1 MTYVATGASSWWIHT
16 IHDSYDSLYLYRFVW
31 HRTMWWKKICKDHVY
46 IHWKHTTYFEQSAIP
61 LANLLTGAQHV
72 ASVLDLLG
80 RVKEYDVHGGIVM
93 LRPMSTHDYQWPIM
107 TNELQWYCNFKTHD
121 YQNLNSYLK
130 NNQSPMQYREVY
142 QDYTVCILCV
152 SMYKGTTAPKTEC
165 CSKRCGYSK
174 HVDVHDSCRRCKLVK
189 LQEPIACNSLSQ
201 KQELLKWLYMTYQ
214 AWKKCMQNATF
225 QNIPSSCPNQT
236 SSQS

>member
-1 MTYVATGASSWWIHT
+1 MCIDTLKTYDIFWTV
-16 IHDSYDSLYLYRFVW
+16 
-31 HRTMWWKKICKDHVY
+31 CN
-46 IHWKHTTYFEQSAIP
+46 P

-107 TNELQWYCNFKTHD
+107 TNALQWYCNFKIHD

-152 SMYKGTTAPKTEC
+152 SMYKGTTASETEC

-174 HVDVHDSCRRCKLVK
+174 HVDVHDSCRRSKLVK
-189 LQEPIACNSLSQ
+189 LQEPIACNSLSKARIAKMIIYDISSVKEMHAKCNVPKHPFKLSQ
-201 KQELLKWLYMTYQ
+201 PDLVAIVTFLEAIGQGKWDWENNDGRGICVVPKKNFFSCWHID
-214 AWKKCMQNATF
+214 AWLPC
-225 QNIPSSCPNQT
+225 
-236 SSQS
+236 